1 MVVCFSVAPPFCS
14 EVSYEK
20 TTISHDA
27 IAMFNVVQA
36 TRFLCDLLI
45 WHTTSKAE
53 REKWR
58 YPLEMLQLRAWEYC
72 DVYKMTKLFFENKA
86 LMGLN
91 ISVHSIIVL
100 VFLKYL
106 KLWKTCPTLFLCW
119 PFDEKWSQF
128 KVQKISKCSNSKCIC
143 QSTIC
148 KTTSKTEKCHNEF
161 FIHSEY
167 PWTMFLKNKA
177 IKIKRI
183 IRQAL

>member
-45 WHTTSKAE
+45 WYTTSKAE

-58 YPLEMLQLRAWEYC
+58 YPLEILQLRAWEYC

-106 KLWKTCPTLFLCW
+106 KLFGRLALTCSFVGHLMRSGRSLRSRKFQNVPIPNVSASPRFVKPRRRRKIVIMNSSYRVNILERCSWKIRP
-119 PFDEKWSQF
+119 
-128 KVQKISKCSNSKCIC
+128 
-143 QSTIC
+143 
-148 KTTSKTEKCHNEF
+148 
-161 FIHSEY
+161 
-167 PWTMFLKNKA
+167 LK
-177 IKIKRI
+177 
-183 IRQAL
+183 